1 MKTTLLQSLLLLV
14 GGSCLALSVQEYF
27 LGRRIPVSAVAG
39 ALVFLLAAVV
49 LALKVKPAKEAG
61 QMPKRA
67 GWVRRLLFGVVA
79 SGGLALVVLLPLVIV
94 VRTEGHLI
102 AGWFNEPVPWGILLG
117 LLNVWAIFTGLFFL
131 GYIVYMVL
139 NLKDYNVKQST

>member
-1 MKTTLLQSLLLLV
+1 MLLVV

-27 LGRRIPVSAVAG
+27 LGTRIPVSAVAG

-49 LALKVKPAKEAG
+49 LALKVEPAKETG
-61 QMPKRA
+61 QTPKRA
-67 GWVRRLLFGVVA
+67 NLTQRLLFGVVA
-79 SGGLALVVLLPLVIV
+79 SGGLALVVFLPLVIV

>member
-1 MKTTLLQSLLLLV
+1 MLLVV

-27 LGRRIPVSAVAG
+27 LGTRIPVSAVAG

-67 GWVRRLLFGVVA
+67 DWARRLLFGVVA
-79 SGGLALVVLLPLVIV
+79 SGGLALVVFLPLVIV

-102 AGWFNEPVPWGILLG
+102 TGWFNEPVPWGILLG
-117 LLNVWAIFTGLFFL
+117 LLNAWTIFTGFFFL

>member
-27 LGRRIPVSAVAG
+27 LGTRIPVSAVAG

-61 QMPKRA
+61 QMPKPA
-67 GWVRRLLFGVVA
+67 DWVRRLLFGVVA